1 MNLGDEMYSLKK
13 SCDMLELNKVL
24 EMLLEFTSCD
34 DTKNLVLNLSPSYE
48 EHVVKKLVS
57 ETDEAFVMT
66 CRFGDPEISNISSP
80 EIELKRAFSGI
91 PMNQHEILNIGLI
104 FRQARTLRK
113 FYEKG
118 QENSKCLKS
127 YFENLIEKTELEKL
141 IFKSIL
147 SDDNVSD
154 DASYELKKIRTSIRK
169 QQQKI
174 RNILEHLTK
183 GSSQKYLQ
191 DNIITVRD
199 GRYVVPLKAEYKGR
213 ISGLVHD
220 VSASGS
226 TIFIE
231 PNIVVN
237 ANNDL
242 RLMLAMEA
250 EEIKTILQKL
260 TEKCMEFSDVIKSN
274 YKNILNLDL
283 IFAKARLAI
292 KMNAALPRI
301 VNSGEICLNNARHP
315 LIDSKK
321 VVPIDIEVGN
331 KFRGLIITGPNTGGK
346 TAALKTVGLLTLMV
360 MCGLLIPAAENSK
373 ISVFDNI
380 LVDIG
385 DGQSIESSLSTFS
398 SHMLNIVS
406 ILDTVNSKS
415 LVLMDELGAGT
426 DPEEGASLAV
436 SIIEDILNKNACF
449 AATTHY
455 TELKM
460 YALEH
465 DNVENACFEF
475 DIDTLTPTYNLMIGV
490 PGQSNAFEI
499 SQKIGLKHSLIDR
512 ARGLLSSQKN
522 DFIKIANKLEKLRK
536 EYENNLCVQREEIN
550 KIEDIK
556 RELKEKQEKIE
567 NKIQND
573 LDEAQNKARYIV
585 NSVRVESNRILEEL
599 KEIKKKKEKDN
610 VNNLISRTNSILKN
624 SVDNLYEKANPVI
637 SRKNENYTLPR
648 KLEIGD
654 DVLIYDI
661 NKKGRVL
668 SDVDKNEKVLVGMG
682 LMKVRVS
689 LDNLR
694 LIKKSKNS
702 QKRSG
707 VKKSIVSKSKRSAT
721 TEIDLRGQNVEEA
734 IISLDRFID
743 QCVLSNIENITI
755 IHGKGTGVL
764 RKAINSHLKKHPS
777 VCEKRLGV
785 FGEGEDGVT
794 IAKLK

>member
-1 MNLGDEMYSLKK
+1 MNLGDKMYNLQK

-24 EMLLEFTSCD
+24 EMLLEFVSCD
-34 DTKNLVLNLSPSYE
+34 GTRDLVLNLFPSCE
-48 EHVVKKLVS
+48 EQSVKKLVS
-57 ETDEAFVMT
+57 ETDEAFVMI
-66 CRFGDPEISNISSP
+66 CRFGDPEIFNIAAP
-80 EIELKRAFSGI
+80 EREIKRAFSGI
-91 PMNQHEILNIGLI
+91 SMNQREILNIGLI
-104 FRQARTLRK
+104 FRQARILKK
-113 FYEKG
+113 FYENW
-118 QENSKCLKS
+118 QENSKYLVP
-127 YFENLIEKTELEKL
+127 YFDGLVENIELENL
-141 IFKSIL
+141 IFKSISSEGNML
-147 SDDNVSD
+147 D
-154 DASYELKKIRTSIRK
+154 DASYELKRIRRSIRN

-183 GSSQKYLQ
+183 GSNQKYLQ
-191 DNIITVRD
+191 DNIITMRD
-199 GRYVVPLKAEYKGR
+199 GRYVVPVKVEYKGK
-213 ISGLVHD
+213 IPGFVHD
-220 VSASGS
+220 ISASGS

-231 PNIVVN
+231 PSSVVN

-242 RLMLAMEA
+242 KLMLALET
-250 EEIKTILQKL
+250 EETDKILKNL
-260 TEKCMEFSDVIKSN
+260 TEKCMEFSDIIKIN

-283 IFAKARLAI
+283 IFAKARLAK
-292 KMNAALPRI
+292 KMNATLPRI
-301 VNSGEICLNNARHP
+301 VNNGEIFLNKARHP

-321 VVPIDIEVGN
+321 VVPVNIEVGSEF
-331 KFRGLIITGPNTGGK
+331 KGLIITGPNTGGK
-346 TAALKTVGLLTLMV
+346 TVALKTVGLLTLMV

-373 ISVFDNI
+373 VSVFDNI

-406 ILDTVNSKS
+406 ILEIVNGRS

-436 SIIEDILNKNACF
+436 AIIENILDKNACF

-499 SQKIGLKHSLIDR
+499 SQKIGLKKSLINR
-512 ARGLLSSQKN
+512 ARGLLSSQKS
-522 DFIKIANKLEKLRK
+522 DFIKIANKLEMLRK
-536 EYENNLCVQREEIN
+536 EYENNLCIQREEMG
-550 KIEDIK
+550 KIEKTK

-585 NSVRVESNRILEEL
+585 DSVRVESNRVLEEL
-599 KEIKKKKEKDN
+599 KEIKKNKEKDN
-610 VNNLISRTNSILKN
+610 VNNLISKTNSILKN

-654 DVLIYDI
+654 DILIYDI
-661 NKKGRVL
+661 NKKGKVL
-668 SDVDKNEKVLVGMG
+668 SNPDKNKKVLVGMG
-682 LMKVRVS
+682 LMKIRVS

-694 LIKKSKNS
+694 LIKKSKNN
-702 QKRSG
+702 QKHFG
-707 VKKSIVSKSKRSAT
+707 VKKSIISKSKRSVT

-734 IISLDRFID
+734 IVSLDRFID
-743 QCVLSNIENITI
+743 QCVLSNIENITV

-764 RKAINSHLKKHPS
+764 RKAINNHLKKHPN

-794 IAKLK
+794 IVKLK

>member
-1 MNLGDEMYSLKK
+1 MGDKMYNLKK

-34 DTKNLVLNLSPSYE
+34 GTNDLVLDLFPSCE
-48 EHVVKKLVS
+48 EHIVKKLVS
-57 ETDEAFVMT
+57 ETDEAFVMI
-66 CRFGDPEISNISSP
+66 CRFGDPEIFNITSP
-80 EIELKRAFSGI
+80 ERELKRASSGI
-91 PMNQHEILNIGLI
+91 SMNQREILNIGLI
-104 FRQARTLRK
+104 FRQARILRK
-113 FYEKG
+113 FYENG
-118 QENSKCLKS
+118 QENSKCLKF
-127 YFENLIEKTELEKL
+127 YFDSLIENIELEKL
-141 IFKSIL
+141 ILKSIL
-147 SDDNVSD
+147 SDNNVSD
-154 DASYELKKIRTSIRK
+154 DASYELKRIRSSIRN

-174 RNILEHLTK
+174 RNILEHLTR
-183 GSSQKYLQ
+183 GSNQKYLQ
-191 DNIITVRD
+191 DNIITMRD
-199 GRYVVPLKAEYKGR
+199 GRYVVPVRAEYKSK
-213 ISGLVHD
+213 IPVHD

-231 PNIVVN
+231 PSSVVN

-242 RLMLAMEA
+242 RLMLALET
-250 EEIKTILQKL
+250 EEINKILQTL
-260 TEKCMEFSDVIKSN
+260 TEKCLEVSDVIKTN

-292 KMNAALPRI
+292 KMNATFPKI
-301 VNSGEICLNNARHP
+301 VNNGEIFLNKARHP
-315 LIDSKK
+315 LIDCKK
-321 VVPIDIEVGN
+321 VVPINIEVGN
-331 KFRGLIITGPNTGGK
+331 EFKGLIITGPNTGGK
-346 TAALKTVGLLTLMV
+346 TVALKTIGLLTLMV
-360 MCGLLIPAAENSK
+360 MCGLLIPVAENSK
-373 ISVFDNI
+373 VSVFDNI

-406 ILDTVNSKS
+406 ILDIVNSSS

-436 SIIEDILNKNACF
+436 AIIEDILNKNACF

-475 DIDTLTPTYNLMIGV
+475 DIDTLTPTYNLMIGM

-499 SQKIGLKHSLIDR
+499 SQKIGLKQNLIDK
-512 ARGLLSSQKN
+512 ARGLLSSQKS
-522 DFIKIANKLEKLRK
+522 DFVKIANKLEMLRK
-536 EYENNLCVQREEIN
+536 EYENNLCIQREEIS
-550 KIEDIK
+550 KIEKIK
-556 RELKEKQEKIE
+556 CELKEKQEEIE

-585 NSVRVESNRILEEL
+585 DSVRVESNRILEEL
-599 KEIKKKKEKDN
+599 KEIKKKKEKEN
-610 VNNLISRTNSILKN
+610 VNDLILKTNSILKHN
-624 SVDNLYEKANPVI
+624 VDSLYERANPVI

-648 KLEIGD
+648 NLEIGD

-661 NKKGRVL
+661 NKKGKVL
-668 SDVDKNEKVLVGMG
+668 SGVDKNEKVLVGMG

-694 LIKKSKNS
+694 LIKKMKNNQKNS
-702 QKRSG
+702 Q
-707 VKKSIVSKSKRSAT
+707 VKKSIISKSKRRIA

-734 IISLDRFID
+734 IASLDRFID
-743 QCVLSNIENITI
+743 QCVLSNIENITV
-755 IHGKGTGVL
+755 IHGKGTGIL

-794 IAKLK
+794 IVKLK

>member
-1 MNLGDEMYSLKK
+1 MNLGDKMYNPQQ

-34 DTKNLVLNLSPSYE
+34 GTKDLVLDLFPSCE
-48 EHVVKKLVS
+48 EQLVKKLVS
-57 ETDEAFVMT
+57 ETDEAFVMI
-66 CRFGDPEISNISSP
+66 CRFGDPEIFNIASP
-80 EIELKRAFSGI
+80 ARELKRAFSRI
-91 PMNQHEILNIGLI
+91 SMNQREILNIGLI
-104 FRQARTLRK
+104 FRQARILRK
-113 FYEKG
+113 FYENG
-118 QENSKCLKS
+118 QENSKSLMF
-127 YFENLIEKTELEKL
+127 YFDSLVENIELEKL
-141 IFKSIL
+141 ILKSIL
-147 SDDNVSD
+147 SDDNISD
-154 DASYELKKIRTSIRK
+154 DASYELKRIRSLIRD

-174 RNILEHLTK
+174 RDILEHLTK
-183 GSSQKYLQ
+183 GSNQKYLQ
-191 DNIITVRD
+191 DNIITMRD
-199 GRYVVPLKAEYKGR
+199 GRYVVPVRAEYKSKIPGF
-213 ISGLVHD
+213 VHD
-220 VSASGS
+220 VSASGA
-226 TIFIE
+226 TVFIE
-231 PNIVVN
+231 PSSVVN

-242 RLMLAMEA
+242 ILMLAMEA
-250 EEIKTILQKL
+250 EEIKKILQTL
-260 TEKCMEFSDVIKSN
+260 TEKCLEISDIIKTN
-274 YKNILNLDL
+274 YKTILNLDL

-292 KMNAALPRI
+292 KMGATLPRI
-301 VNSGEICLNNARHP
+301 VNNGEIYLNNARHP

-321 VVPIDIEVGN
+321 VVPIDIEIGD

-360 MCGLLIPAAENSK
+360 MCGLLIPANENSK
-373 ISVFDNI
+373 ISIFDNI

-398 SHMLNIVS
+398 SHMLNMVS
-406 ILDTVNSKS
+406 ILETVNSRS

-436 SIIEDILNKNACF
+436 AIIEDILSKNACF

-475 DIDTLTPTYNLMIGV
+475 DVDTLTPTYNLMLGM

-499 SQKIGLKHSLIDR
+499 SQKIGLKKSLINR
-512 ARGLLSSQKN
+512 ARGLLSSQN
-522 DFIKIANKLEKLRK
+522 SDFIKIANKLETLRK
-536 EYENNLCVQREEIN
+536 EYENNLCIQREEMS
-550 KIEDIK
+550 KIENIK

-573 LDEAQNKARYIV
+573 LDYAQNKARYIV
-585 NSVRVESNRILEEL
+585 DSVRVESNRILEEL
-599 KEIKKKKEKDN
+599 KEIKKNKEKDN
-610 VNNLISRTNSILKN
+610 VNNLISRTNLILKN
-624 SVDNLYEKANPVI
+624 SVDNLYETANPVI

-661 NKKGRVL
+661 NKKGKVL
-668 SDVDKNEKVLVGMG
+668 SNVDKNEKVLVGMG
-682 LMKVRVS
+682 SMKVRVS

-707 VKKSIVSKSKRSAT
+707 VKKSIVSKFKKSVA

-743 QCVLSNIENITI
+743 QCVLSNIESITI

-764 RKAINSHLKKHPS
+764 RKAINSHLNKHPS

-794 IAKLK
+794 IVKLN

>member
-1 MNLGDEMYSLKK
+1 MYNLQK
-13 SCDMLELNKVL
+13 SCGMLELNKVL
-24 EMLLEFTSCD
+24 EMLLEFTNCD
-34 DTKNLVLNLSPSYE
+34 GTKDLVLNLFPCCE
-48 EHVVKKLVS
+48 EHIVKKLVS
-57 ETDEAFVMT
+57 ETDEAFVMI
-66 CRFGDPEISNISSP
+66 CRFGDPEIFNIANP
-80 EIELKRAFSGI
+80 ERELKRAFSGI
-91 PMNQHEILNIGLI
+91 SMNQREILNIGLI
-104 FRQARTLRK
+104 FRQARVLRK
-113 FYEKG
+113 FYEND
-118 QENSKCLKS
+118 QENCEYLKV
-127 YFENLIEKTELEKL
+127 YFENLLENIELEKL
-141 IFKSIL
+141 IFKSVL
-147 SDDNVSD
+147 SEDNVSD
-154 DASYELKKIRTSIRK
+154 DASYELKRIRFSIRK

-174 RNILEHLTK
+174 RNILENLTK
-183 GSSQKYLQ
+183 GSNQKYLQ
-191 DNIITVRD
+191 DNIITIRD
-199 GRYVVPLKAEYKGR
+199 GRYVVPVKAEYKGK
-213 ISGLVHD
+213 ISGFVHD

-231 PNIVVN
+231 PSSVVN

-242 RLMLAMEA
+242 RLMLALET
-250 EEIKTILQKL
+250 EEINKILQKL
-260 TEKCMEFSDVIKSN
+260 TEKCLEFLDIIKIN

-292 KMNAALPRI
+292 KMNATFPKI
-301 VNSGEICLNNARHP
+301 VNNGEICLNKARHP

-321 VVPIDIEVGN
+321 VVPINIEVGS
-331 KFRGLIITGPNTGGK
+331 KFKGLIITGPNTGGK
-346 TAALKTVGLLTLMV
+346 TVALKTVGLLTLMV

-373 ISVFDNI
+373 VSVFDNI

-406 ILDTVNSKS
+406 ILDIVNSRS
-415 LVLMDELGAGT
+415 LVLIDELGAGT

-436 SIIEDILNKNACF
+436 AIIEDILNKNACF

-499 SQKIGLKHSLIDR
+499 SQKIGLKQGLITR
-512 ARGLLSSQKN
+512 ARELLSSQKN
-522 DFIKIANKLEKLRK
+522 DFIKIANKLETLRK
-536 EYENNLCVQREEIN
+536 EYENNLYVQREEMN
-550 KIEDIK
+550 KIEKIK

-567 NKIQND
+567 NQIQND

-585 NSVRVESNRILEEL
+585 DSVRVESNRILEEL
-599 KEIKKKKEKDN
+599 KELKKKKEKEN
-610 VNNLISRTNSILKN
+610 VNDLILKTNSILKHN
-624 SVDNLYEKANPVI
+624 VDALYEKANSVI
-637 SRKNENYTLPR
+637 SRKNENYILPR

-661 NKKGRVL
+661 NKKGKVL
-668 SDVDKNEKVLVGMG
+668 SEPDKNEKVLVGMG
-682 LMKVRVS
+682 LMKVRAS

-694 LIKKSKNS
+694 LIKKSKNN
-702 QKRSG
+702 QKHSG
-707 VKKSIVSKSKRSAT
+707 IKKSIISKSKRNVT

-743 QCVLSNIENITI
+743 QCVLSNIENITV

-777 VCEKRLGV
+777 VCEKRLGA

-794 IAKLK
+794 IVKLK

>member
-1 MNLGDEMYSLKK
+1 MNLGDKMYNLQK

-24 EMLLEFTSCD
+24 EMLLEFTNCD
-34 DTKNLVLNLSPSYE
+34 GTKDLVLNLFPSCE
-48 EHVVKKLVS
+48 EHIVKKLVS
-57 ETDEAFVMT
+57 ETDEAFVMI
-66 CRFGDPEISNISSP
+66 CRFGDPEIFNIANP
-80 EIELKRAFSGI
+80 ERELKRAFSGI
-91 PMNQHEILNIGLI
+91 SMNQREILNIGLI
-104 FRQARTLRK
+104 FRQARVLKK
-113 FYEKG
+113 FYENC
-118 QENSKCLKS
+118 QENCEYLKV
-127 YFENLIEKTELEKL
+127 YFKYLLENIELEKL
-141 IFKSIL
+141 IFKGIL
-147 SDDNVSD
+147 SDDHVSD
-154 DASYELKKIRTSIRK
+154 DASCELRSIRISIRN

-183 GSSQKYLQ
+183 GSNQKYLQ
-191 DNIITVRD
+191 DNIITMRD
-199 GRYVVPLKAEYKGR
+199 GRYVVPVKAEYKGK
-213 ISGLVHD
+213 IPGFVHD

-231 PNIVVN
+231 PNSVVN

-242 RLMLAMEA
+242 RFMLAREA
-250 EEIKTILQKL
+250 EEINKILQKL
-260 TEKCMEFSDVIKSN
+260 TEKCLEFSDIIKIN
-274 YKNILNLDL
+274 YENILNLDL

-292 KMNAALPRI
+292 KMNGTLPKI
-301 VNSGEICLNNARHP
+301 VNNGEICLNKARHP
-315 LIDSKK
+315 LIDVKK
-321 VVPIDIEVGN
+321 VVPINIEVGGHF
-331 KFRGLIITGPNTGGK
+331 KGLIITGPNTGGK
-346 TAALKTVGLLTLMV
+346 TVALKTVGLLTLMV
-360 MCGLLIPAAENSK
+360 MCGLLIPAAENSRVS
-373 ISVFDNI
+373 IFDNI

-406 ILDTVNSKS
+406 ILETVNSRS
-415 LVLMDELGAGT
+415 LVLMDELGSGT

-436 SIIEDILNKNACF
+436 AIIEDILNKNACF

-499 SQKIGLKHSLIDR
+499 SQKIGLKQSLIDK

-522 DFIKIANKLEKLRK
+522 DFIKIANKLEMLRK
-536 EYENNLCVQREEIN
+536 EYENNLCVQREEMN
-550 KIEDIK
+550 KIERKK

-585 NSVRVESNRILEEL
+585 DSVRVESNRILEEL
-599 KEIKKKKEKDN
+599 KELKKKKEKEN
-610 VNNLISRTNSILKN
+610 VNDLILKTNSILKYN
-624 SVDNLYEKANPVI
+624 VDDLYEKANPVI
-637 SRKNENYTLPR
+637 SRKNEDYVLPR
-648 KLEIGD
+648 KLKIGD

-661 NKKGRVL
+661 NKKGKVL
-668 SDVDKNEKVLVGMG
+668 SEPDKNKKVLVGMG

-689 LDNLR
+689 LDNIR
-694 LIKKSKNS
+694 LIKKSNNN
-702 QKRSG
+702 QKHSG
-707 VKKSIVSKSKRSAT
+707 VKKSIISKAKRNVT

-794 IAKLK
+794 IVKLK